1 MLSSEFQY
9 LLCHC
14 LHRNHRGGLPNGRII
29 ALKALEDEILEN
41 LRSSE
46 MYGNTINGEF
56 MRHSN
61 SSIMPTVGTTWGMFW
76 PIF

>member
-1 MLSSEFQY
+1 MLSCEFQF

-14 LHRNHRGGLPNGRII
+14 PHPNHRGGLQKGRII

-46 MYGNTINGEF
+46 MYGNTVNGEF
-56 MRHSN
+56 MKHSN
-61 SSIMPTVGTTWGMFW
+61 SNIMPTVGTT
-76 PIF
+76 